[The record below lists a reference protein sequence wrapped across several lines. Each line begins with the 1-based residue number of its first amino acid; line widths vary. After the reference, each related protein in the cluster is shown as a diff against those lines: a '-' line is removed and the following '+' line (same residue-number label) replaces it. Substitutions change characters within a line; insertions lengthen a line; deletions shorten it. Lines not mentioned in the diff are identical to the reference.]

1 MRKGPPS
8 IHIVCICWRQKE
20 DFQAFLV
27 PLGPASICTHTS
39 TQANPPMHRNFFFY
53 LSTCYQVFIFFS
65 SGTLSF
71 SQLHAD
77 PVLILKPSA
86 YMKFLCTSLK
96 RSHRRKQLKGQGQ
109 ERGRLEIQNSMKQ
122 CNCPLHLRSD
132 KPDKENWS
140 LHVQIG
146 LTPCFV
152 VDGSQTSELWDTQD
166 ITVKLCCP
174 LTPFVAMNPYELC
187 NEGRMPSTPDF
198 GYDISQYYNTWE
210 YMPHDSDLARYLFH
224 KNPWEYSSMF
234 EGSQVCLGGAH
245 VLCNPTALAIAK
257 VPAIWKPLAC
267 SHFHL

>member
-1 MRKGPPS
+1 MRKGPPN
-8 IHIVCICWRQKE
+8 IHIVCICWWQKE
-20 DFQAFLV
+20 NFQAFLV

-39 TQANPPMHRNFFFY
+39 SQANPTNASHFFFY
-53 LSTCYQVFIFFS
+53 LSTCYQVFIFFLLQPYPS
-65 SGTLSF
+65 ASL
-71 SQLHAD
+71 D

-140 LHVQIG
+140 LHVQKG

-152 VDGSQTSELWDTQD
+152 VDGSQTSEIWDTQD
-166 ITVKLCCP
+166 P
-174 LTPFVAMNPYELC
+174 LTQFVVMNPYELC

-198 GYDISQYYNTWE
+198 GYDISRYYNTWE
-210 YMPHDSDLARYLFH
+210 YMPHNSDLARYLFH

-245 VLCNPTALAIAK
+245 ALCNPTALAIAK

-267 SHFHL
+267 SHLHL